1 MIAAL
6 TTPLIML
13 TYNVII
19 YDSRIDTPLIMLTY
33 NVIIYDSRIDNTA
46 DNVDL

>member
-6 TTPLIML
+6 T
-13 TYNVII
+13 
-19 YDSRIDTPLIMLTY
+19 TPLIMLTY

>member
-13 TYNVII
+13 TYNVIL
-19 YDSRIDTPLIMLTY
+19 YDSRIDTPLIMC
-33 NVIIYDSRIDNTA
+33 
-46 DNVDL
+46 